1 VTPASLDR
9 QCLGWALIEAVL
21 TGKGRSMQ
29 NAENRDTKAGFI
41 YAGLAYLIWGFLP
54 LYLKALGNIPAYEI
68 VPHRIVWSLPVCLAI
83 VWATGQMHELRSIL
97 NDPRKMGNV
106 LITSLLITVNWL
118 IYVWAI
124 ANGHALES
132 ALGYYINPLLSIVL
146 AAVLLGEKLS
156 PLKWVA
162 VGLAAMAV
170 AVLTIEA
177 RGLPL
182 ISLGLALTWG
192 IYAYR
197 KKTLPVSATAGFTLE
212 IVILTVPALLMWGWL
227 ESRGASSFG
236 HGGLLETLLLA
247 GTGFVTAI
255 PLVLYANGAK
265 LLRLT
270 TIAMMQY
277 LPPTMIFLIAVFIF
291 KEPFSQAKLVAFLLI
306 WAALAVYTWSL
317 IRSSKAV
324 TEGT

>member
-1 VTPASLDR
+1 
-9 QCLGWALIEAVL
+9 
-21 TGKGRSMQ
+21 MQ
-29 NAENRDTKAGFI
+29 QPENRDTRAGFI

-54 LYLKALGNIPAYEI
+54 LYLKALGQIPAYEI

-97 NDPRKMGNV
+97 NYPRKMLYV
-106 LITSLLITVNWL
+106 LITSMLITTNWL

-124 ANGHALES
+124 SAGHALES
-132 ALGYYINPLLSIVL
+132 ALGYYINPLFSIVL

-156 PLKWVA
+156 PLKWVS
-162 VGLAAMAV
+162 VGLAAIAV
-170 AVLTIEA
+170 AVLTWETG
-177 RGLPL
+177 GLPL
-182 ISLGLALTWG
+182 ISLGLAVTWG
-192 IYAYR
+192 IYAYL

-212 IVILTVPALLMWGWL
+212 IVVLTIPALVMWGWL
-227 ESRGASSFG
+227 EGRGKSSFG
-236 HGGLLETLLLA
+236 HAGSFETLLLA
-247 GTGFVTAI
+247 GTGIVTAV

-277 LPPTMIFLIAVFIF
+277 LPPTMIFLIAVFVF

-306 WAALAVYTWSL
+306 WTALAVYTWSL
-317 IRSSKAV
+317 VRNSKAV
-324 TEGT
+324 TEGS